1 MRSKTNKRDTKAG
14 MLGAPVSTRPIETCA
29 SMHDAFLSLPR
40 ACGASTQAAAY
51 QILYRAIV
59 EEVPLVL
66 SISGIAS
73 LSNQTRFW
81 INSMVRAGYVAAI
94 STTDALVYH
103 DGHDALLPQPRNRKA
118 EGAGGYER
126 PVRSVDPTGDDGLY
140 RDNRVIR
147 VYDVGFKEEVLEEQD
162 RVTRWLFGQPE
173 FQHPMTTTERNFRMG
188 KVYDALEQARGIESG
203 LVATCYQHAVPIFIG
218 APGDGSNSLGMLP
231 LRMDAELYG
240 SEFGFEYDTLGDVL
254 EACAYHFWG
263 LFTNPVNDLGILIM
277 GGGVPKNFALQ
288 PEPSLLQNFMLDTGK
303 YTVRGYKYDVQITS
317 APVSDGS
324 LSSCPPSEAVSWG
337 KVDRDTFHFTTT
349 SVYGDYTQLF
359 WPMAYS
365 IFERRRHFEAEYN
378 SLPEAEREKYLQENQ
393 EARGLLRPQAG
404 PRLFAQRKKLVSD
417 FTKIAGSKKNMA
429 RIKEWFQDSPELFKT
444 LEKLKKAGALEV
456 GDV

>member
-1 MRSKTNKRDTKAG
+1 MRSKSQRRETNMKL
-14 MLGAPVSTRPIETCA
+14 LGAPVATRPIDECLT
-29 SMHDAFLSLPR
+29 MHEAFMSLPR
-40 ACGASTQAAAY
+40 ACGASTQSAAY

-66 SISGIAS
+66 TVSGIGS

-103 DGHDALLPQPRNRKA
+103 DGHDVFGKTKK
-118 EGAGGYER
+118 GAKWER
-126 PVRSVDPTGDDGLY
+126 PVRSVDPNGDDGIY

-147 VYDVGFKEEVLEEQD
+147 VFDVGFKEEVLEDQD
-162 RVTRWLFGQPE
+162 RVSRWLFAQPE
-173 FQHPMTTTERNFRMG
+173 FQHPMTTTERNYRIG
-188 KVYDALEQARGIESG
+188 KLYHMLEDARGVEHG
-203 LVATCYQHAVPIFIG
+203 LIATCYEYGVPVFVG

-231 LRMDAELYG
+231 LKVHSELFG
-240 SEFGFEYDTLGDVL
+240 SDFGFKYDPLQDVL
-254 EACAYHFWG
+254 ESCAYHFWG
-263 LFTNPVNDLGILIM
+263 LFSNPIAELGVLIM

-288 PEPSLLQNFMLDTGK
+288 PEPSLLQNFMLDSGK
-303 YTVRGYKYDVQITS
+303 YEVRGYKYDLQITS

-337 KVDRDTFHFTTT
+337 KVDRDTFRETTT

-365 IFERRRHFEAEYN
+365 LFERRREMLRQYEAL
-378 SLPEAEREKYLQENQ
+378 SAKKQAVHLAENQ
-393 EARGLLRPQAG
+393 EARGLIRPSG
-404 PRLFAQRKKLVSD
+404 PPRLFNQRKQLLEEFYKVV
-417 FTKIAGSKKNMA
+417 GSKKNMA
-429 RIKEWFQDSPELFKT
+429 RIKEWYEEKPEL
-444 LEKLKKAGALEV
+444 LGALDKLRHAGALDV
-456 GDV
+456 GDI

>member
-1 MRSKTNKRDTKAG
+1 MRSKSQKKNTKGG
-14 MLGAPVSTRPIETCA
+14 MLGAQVSTRAIETCA
-29 SMHDAFLSLPR
+29 SMHDAFLALPR

-66 SISGIAS
+66 SVSGIAS

-81 INSMVRAGYVAAI
+81 INSMIRAGYIAAI

-103 DGHDALLPQPRNRKA
+103 DGHDALRPQPRNRK
-118 EGAGGYER
+118 EGEAYER
-126 PVRSVDPTGDDGLY
+126 AVRSVDPAGDDGLY

-147 VYDVGFKEEVLEEQD
+147 VYDVGFKEEILEEQD
-162 RVTRWLFGQPE
+162 RVTRWLFSQPE
-173 FQHPMTTTERNFRMG
+173 FQKPMTTTERNFRMG
-188 KVYDALEQARGIESG
+188 KLYDALEQARGIESG
-203 LVATCYQHAVPIFIG
+203 LVATAYQHSVPIFIG

-231 LRMDAELYG
+231 LRMDAELHG
-240 SEFGFEYDTLGDVL
+240 GDFGFQYDPLADVM

-263 LFTNPVNDLGILIM
+263 LFTNPIQDLGIIIM

-288 PEPSLLQNFMLDTGK
+288 PEPSLLQNFMLDEGK
-303 YTVRGYKYDVQITS
+303 YEVRGYKYDLQITS

-324 LSSCPPSEAVSWG
+324 LSSCPPAEAVSWG
-337 KVDRDTFHFTTT
+337 KVDRDTFRETTT
-349 SVYGDYTQLF
+349 SIYGDYTQLF

-365 IFERRRHFEAEYN
+365 LFERRRHFESEYTA
-378 SLPEAEREKYLQENQ
+378 LKQDERDKYLQENP
-393 EARGLLRPQAG
+393 EARGLLRVQGG
-404 PRLFAQRKKLVSD
+404 PRLFEQRKKLLGD
-417 FTKIAGSKKNMA
+417 FYKVAGSKKNMA

-444 LEKLKKAGALEV
+444 LDKLKKNGALDVGEV
-456 GDV
+456 